1 MGGLEGT
8 RREATTSLALD
19 KSWGLTTD
27 RRSRASASRGKEANP
42 TNPGGVEGE
51 SGEFIKL
58 TSVAKQNPYKS
69 RSRKT
74 PPLPSRG
81 NPQKHANN
89 DTGVGAA
96 KPSFEGGVAARKR
109 PRAAR
114 RRARC

>member
-58 TSVAKQNPYKS
+58 TSVAKQNPIKAEA
-69 RSRKT
+69 
-74 PPLPSRG
+74 G
-81 NPQKHANN
+81 KHHLYQA
-89 DTGVGAA
+89 VGTL
-96 KPSFEGGVAARKR
+96 KNTLTTIQS
-109 PRAAR
+109 
-114 RRARC
+114 